1 MEINGYTRMAAVLAT
16 PIKHSL
22 SPFIHNRAF
31 ELTNENAVYLAW
43 DLGDENKLGQTINN
57 VRTLNMFG
65 LNISMPYKQKAVAF
79 IDELSEEAQL
89 IGAINTIVNKN
100 GKLLG

>member
-1 MEINGYTRMAAVLAT
+1 MEINGYTRMAAVLAH

-43 DLGDENKLGQTINN
+43 DLENEKILEQTINN
-57 VRTLNMFG
+57 VRTLEDRK
-65 LNISMPYKQKAVAF
+65 SV
-79 IDELSEEAQL
+79 
-89 IGAINTIVNKN
+89 V
-100 GKLLG
+100 

>member
-43 DLGDENKLGQTINN
+43 DLGDEKQT
-57 VRTLNMFG
+57 RTN
-65 LNISMPYKQKAVAF
+65 
-79 IDELSEEAQL
+79 D
-89 IGAINTIVNKN
+89 
-100 GKLLG
+100 